1 MKITDLLRLAL
12 HSLKRN
18 KLRTFLTML
27 GIIIGVG
34 SVIAML
40 GIGEGSKENIQAQI
54 SGLGTNVLI
63 VFPSSSNTGGVRSD
77 AGSAQ
82 SLTQADADV
91 IKERCP
97 SVKYVSPIATTRSQ
111 VIANGRNWRS
121 AINGVYIDYF
131 DIRNLKL
138 SDGNYFTPSDQRSAA
153 KVCILGQTVVDNLF
167 DAGEEAIGKFIRIN
181 NIPFKVI
188 GVLERKGQ
196 NTFGQDQD
204 DIVVTPFSTVQRRI
218 ISSKSVQQ
226 ILMSA
231 DTEDLIPQ
239 ASEEVTNLL
248 RARHK
253 IRPEDESDFSI
264 RTQTEIASIVG
275 STSAILTILLASIAS
290 ISLLV
295 GGIGIM
301 NIMLV
306 SVTERT
312 KEIGL
317 RMAVGAKG
325 SDVLMQFLIE
335 AILMSVIGGLLGIGL
350 GLLTGF
356 ILSSTLNWPVS
367 VQIPS
372 IVISFLFSAG
382 IGVFFGWYPARK
394 AARLNPIDA
403 LRYE

>member
-1 MKITDLLRLAL
+1 MNPVDLLRLAL
-12 HSLKRN
+12 NSLKRN

-40 GIGEGSKENIQAQI
+40 AIGNGSKESIQAQI
-54 SGLGTNVLI
+54 AGLGTNVVI
-63 VFPSSSNTGGVRSD
+63 VFPGSTNTGGVKGD
-77 AGSAQ
+77 AGSSQ
-82 SLTQADADV
+82 SLTQEDADA
-91 IKERCP
+91 IKKRCP
-97 SVKYVSPIATTRSQ
+97 SIQYASPIAMTRGQ
-111 VIANGRNWRS
+111 VVAGSKNCRS
-121 AINGVYIDYF
+121 AIYGVYLDYF
-131 DIRNLKL
+131 PIRNLKVV
-138 SDGNYFTPSDQRSAA
+138 DGNYFTESDERSAS
-153 KVCILGQTVVDNLF
+153 KVCVLGQTVVEDVF
-167 DAGEEAIGKFIRIN
+167 EKDAEVLGKFIRIN

-188 GVLERKGQ
+188 GILEKKGQ

-204 DIVVTPFSTVQRRI
+204 DVVITPFSTVQKRVLA
-218 ISSKSVQQ
+218 SNYVQQ
-226 ILMSA
+226 ILLSA
-231 DTEDLIPQ
+231 TTEELIPR
-239 ASEEVTNLL
+239 ATDEVTLLL

-253 IRPEDESDFSI
+253 TREGDDSDFSI

-275 STSAILTILLASIAS
+275 STSAVLTILLASIAS

-335 AILMSVIGGLLGIGL
+335 AMLMSLLGGLLGIAL
-350 GLLTGF
+350 GLLASY
-356 ILSSTLNWPVS
+356 LVSNLLQWPVA
-367 VQIPS
+367 VQPAS
-372 IVISFLFSAG
+372 IVISFVFSAG

-394 AARLNPIDA
+394 AAQLNPIDA

>member
-1 MKITDLLRLAL
+1 MKLTDLLRLAL

-40 GIGEGSKENIQAQI
+40 GIGEGSKENIQSQI
-54 SGLGTNVLI
+54 AGLGTNVVI
-63 VFPSSSNTGGVRSD
+63 VFPSSSSSGGVRSD

-82 SLTQADADV
+82 SLTQADADM

-97 SVKYVSPIATTRSQ
+97 SVKYVSPIAST
-111 VIANGRNWRS
+111 
-121 AINGVYIDYF
+121 
-131 DIRNLKL
+131 RNLKL

-153 KVCILGQTVVDNLF
+153 KVCVLGQTVVDNLF
-167 DAGEEAIGKFIRIN
+167 DPNDEVIGKFIRIN

-188 GVLERKGQ
+188 GVLQRKGQ

-204 DIVVTPFSTVQRRI
+204 DIVVTPFSTVQKRI

-226 ILMSA
+226 ILISA
-231 DTEDLIPQ
+231 NTEALIPQ
-239 ASEEVTNLL
+239 ASDEVTNLL

-253 IRPEDESDFSI
+253 IRPEDENDFSI
-264 RTQTEIASIVG
+264 RTQTEIASLVG

-335 AILMSVIGGLLGIGL
+335 AILMSVLGGLIGIGL
-350 GLLTGF
+350 GLLTAF

-372 IVISFLFSAG
+372 IVISFILSAG

>member
-1 MKITDLLRLAL
+1 MKISDLFRLAL

-40 GIGEGSKENIQAQI
+40 AIGQGSKENIQSQI
-54 SGLGTNVLI
+54 SSLGTNVVI
-63 VFPSSSNTGGVRSD
+63 IFPASGSTGGVRSD

-82 SLTQADADV
+82 SLTQADADA

-97 SVKYVSPIATTRSQ
+97 SVEYASPIAMTRSQ

-121 AINGVYIDYF
+121 AIYGVYIDYF
-131 DIRNLKL
+131 QIRNLRVT
-138 SDGNYFTPSDQRSAA
+138 DGNYFTPSDERSAA

-167 DAGEEAIGKFIRIN
+167 DPGAEVIGRFIRIN
-181 NIPFKVI
+181 NIPFKVTGI
-188 GVLERKGQ
+188 LERKGQ

-204 DIVVTPFSTVQRRI
+204 DVVITPFSTVQKRI
-218 ISSKSVQQ
+218 IASKSVQQ
-226 ILMSA
+226 ILISA
-231 DTEDLIPQ
+231 TSEELIPK
-239 ASEEVTNLL
+239 ASDEVSTLL

-253 IRPEDESDFSI
+253 IRPEGESDFSI

-275 STSAILTILLASIAS
+275 STSAILTVLLASIAS

-325 SDVLMQFLIE
+325 GDVLLQFLIE
-335 AILMSVIGGLLGIGL
+335 AILMSVLGGLIGIGL
-350 GLLTGF
+350 GMLTAYL
-356 ILSSTLNWPVS
+356 LSSILNWPVS
-367 VQIPS
+367 VQIPA
-372 IVISFLFSAG
+372 IVVSFIFSAG

-394 AARLNPIDA
+394 AAKLNPIDA